1 MATGRSLGCQ
11 RPGVRAVVGARC
23 PVLPAP
29 GPCSAGPPHPPRS
42 IKFLMWG
49 VLGTDWEPV
58 HAARGLGP
66 GWVEPNCGLGL
77 MGSKASWPLQV
88 AGRRPSRPAF
98 PGASARPWCRDR
110 TSPGRLAG
118 PRRGAVPPG
127 WAACR
132 APLLTAAGS
141 AHVLVFVD
149 DVVFCSL
156 KMYIFSYCT

>member
-77 MGSKASWPLQV
+77 MGSKASGPCRLLA
-88 AGRRPSRPAF
+88 AGRHTLRSREPPLA
-98 PGASARPWCRDR
+98 PGVGIGLLQGAS
-110 TSPGRLAG
+110 PGLAG
-118 PRRGAVPPG
+118 APSPRRLGGLQSATPDG
-127 WAACR
+127 SRECTRTCFCR
-132 APLLTAAGS
+132 
-141 AHVLVFVD
+141 
-149 DVVFCSL
+149 
-156 KMYIFSYCT
+156 